1 VHHSLSTAEL
11 ELVCNAEI
19 LLAKNRVIEK
29 VYQMFGA
36 LCEDYKM
43 QTNAFSFPFEVV
55 NNPKISRGENYNGLP
70 YVMLDY
76 PRQFS
81 KTDVFAIR
89 TFFWWGHFFSLTLQ
103 LQGVY
108 QTRFAGAVQN
118 AINQGLLDEWFIT
131 LSDEKWQH
139 HFDNNYYEP
148 VKKEKNYNLT
158 ELAFI
163 KVVTKIPL
171 NKWDDA
177 YEYLLNNFTQIMK
190 VLFNQAPMR

>member
-1 VHHSLSTAEL
+1 MHHSLSTNEL

-29 VYQMFGA
+29 VYNMFGA

-43 QTNAFSFPFEVV
+43 QTNSFSLPFDTV

-81 KTDVFAIR
+81 RTDVFAVR
-89 TFFWWGHFFSLTLQ
+89 TFFWWGNFFSITLQ
-103 LQGVY
+103 LQGIY
-108 QTRFAGAVQN
+108 QTRFAGALQH
-118 AINQGLLDEWFIT
+118 AITQGLLDEWYIT

-148 VKKEKNYNLT
+148 INKEKKYYLT

-171 NKWDDA
+171 KEWDDA
-177 YEYLLNNFTQIMK
+177 YEYLLRNFAQIMK
-190 VLFNQAPMR
+190 VLF